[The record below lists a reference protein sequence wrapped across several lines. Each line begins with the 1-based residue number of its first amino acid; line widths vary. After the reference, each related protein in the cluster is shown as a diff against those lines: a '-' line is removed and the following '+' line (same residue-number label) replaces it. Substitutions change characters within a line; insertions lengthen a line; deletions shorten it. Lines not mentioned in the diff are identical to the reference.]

1 MALTEY
7 QARLQNLLQ
16 YPASAATQLYA
27 TADLTRWIN
36 QARLQMAGETECL
49 RRMGTISTALN
60 TREYAFSGIS
70 TGVAATTGI
79 AGVMNARMMT
89 YNIASGQQFVYP
101 RPWEWFMF
109 YNLNNPVPSSGGPVE
124 WSQFKQGS
132 AGASTQSDSSGSFYV
147 DPIPDQAYV
156 LNLDCVCYPIELT
169 DNNTVEAIPF
179 EWTDAVP
186 FLAAYYALLSSQTSA
201 RTQDAERMF
210 NFYTLFVERAR
221 KAANPSVNR
230 WMYQQSPDPTMLT
243 KLGMQ
248 QPAAQQGGGQMR

>member
-7 QARLQNLLQ
+7 QTRLQNLLQ
-16 YPASAATQLYA
+16 YPATAATQLYA

-36 QARLQMAGETECL
+36 MARLQLAGEAECV
-49 RRMGTISTALN
+49 RYMGTLTLTIDQRPYS
-60 TREYAFSGIS
+60 FSSIS

-79 AGVMNARMMT
+79 AGVTHVRMAT
-89 YNIASGQQFVYP
+89 YNIASGQQFIYA

-109 YNLNNPVPSSGGPVE
+109 YNLNNPVPSSGGPQE
-124 WSQFKQGS
+124 WSQFKQGA
-132 AGASTQSDSSGSFYV
+132 AGTSTQSDASGSFYV

-210 NFYTLFVERAR
+210 NYYTAYVERAR

-230 WMYQQSPDPTMLT
+230 WMYQQSPDPTMLA
-243 KLGMQ
+243 KLGNPQ
-248 QPAAQQGGGQMR
+248 LGPQGGTPQR